1 MLRRRG
7 RLVEDDDSVVIEE
20 VEETEKSELEE
31 TAETAEPAEDAEK
44 AEMLEENQELELES
58 TDTMEK
64 TTSDDP
70 FDIDIAIQSLDE
82 YTFDADT
89 GKMIHLNRHMRMMIL
104 WRSKQQLD
112 LTQKWKPK
120 QRMKLKRK

>member
-1 MLRRRG
+1 
-7 RLVEDDDSVVIEE
+7 
-20 VEETEKSELEE
+20 
-31 TAETAEPAEDAEK
+31 
-44 AEMLEENQELELES
+44 MLEENQELELES

-89 GKMIHLNRHMRMMIL
+89 WEDDSFEQAYEDDIL